1 MHDDDVNDGNDQL
14 ADNTM
19 LVRLGQ
25 IGRFLKGKGISRSDL
40 SEDGYPCLRYGEIY
54 STYGNTTACLK
65 SRVLHEA
72 ASAAQV
78 LRTGDIVFAA
88 SGETLHEIGKAVAY
102 TGPEP
107 AYVGGDT
114 VVLREH
120 GQDPIFLAHALNSEH
135 ACRQKARFGKGH
147 SVVHI
152 HAPDLSD
159 VEVLL
164 PSLPEQRMIAAILK
178 TWDEALEKLA
188 TLRAAKDKRLGALR
202 YAMLFGVLRLDD
214 QRRNWVPTRLAAV
227 THELITR
234 NGAKGLGRDYV
245 MGVTKAQGVIPMR
258 EQTIAGDISRYKRL
272 PPRAFAYNPMRIN
285 VGSIA
290 MNERDEE
297 VLVSPDYVV
306 FACNAD
312 GLDPDY
318 LDHLRKTSWWAHYI
332 NSGGSGSVR
341 QRTYYDDLAA
351 LKLPLPEL
359 DEQKAIAAV
368 LNTARDDLAATEREI
383 EAVTLQKRG
392 LMQKLLTGEWRVN
405 SEKELA

>member
-1 MHDDDVNDGNDQL
+1 MREGWRNVAISEL
-14 ADNTM
+14 ATFHSGGTPNKAQASYWGGSIPWVTVKDMKVMRLNGVGENLTDEGAATVRTVPAGSVLV
-19 LVRLGQ
+19 LVRGMGLFKDLPVVLCDRPVTFNQDIKALVTKQG
-25 IGRFLKGKGISRSDL
+25 IDSEYFAFALIARKSDILRHVDSAGHGTGRLDTDL
-40 SEDGYPCLRYGEIY
+40 
-54 STYGNTTACLK
+54 LK
-65 SRVLHEA
+65 S
-72 ASAAQV
+72 
-78 LRTGDIVFAA
+78 T
-88 SGETLHEIGKAVAY
+88 
-102 TGPEP
+102 
-107 AYVGGDT
+107 
-114 VVLREH
+114 
-120 GQDPIFLAHALNSEH
+120 PI
-135 ACRQKARFGKGH
+135 
-147 SVVHI
+147 
-152 HAPDLSD
+152 P
-159 VEVLL
+159 L
-164 PSLPEQRMIAAILK
+164 PPLPEQRKIAEILR
-178 TWDEALEKLA
+178 TWDEALEKLTA
-188 TLRAAKDKRLGALR
+188 LRAAKDKRLGALR
-202 YAMLFGVLRLDD
+202 YAMLFGELRLYG
-214 QRRNWVPTRLAAV
+214 QRRNWAPIRLAAV
-227 THELITR
+227 THELTAR

-245 MGVTKAQGVIPMR
+245 MGVTKAQGVVPMR

-368 LNTARDDLAATEREI
+368 LNVARDDLAATEREI
-383 EAVTLQKRG
+383 EAVTRQKRG
-392 LMQKLLTGEWRVN
+392 LMQKLLTGEWRVTTADKG
-405 SEKELA
+405 STEAAE

>member
-1 MHDDDVNDGNDQL
+1 MKL
-14 ADNTM
+14 DNTAM
-19 LVRLGQ
+19 WSTLPLGR
-25 IGRFLKGKGISRSDL
+25 IASIRSGGTPDRKNPKYW
-40 SEDGYPCLRYGEIY
+40 EDGGILWVTTSEVDYSIITTSKEQISEEGLQNSSAKVFPEGTLLIALYGQGKTRGQVGIL
-54 STYGNTTACLK
+54 G
-65 SRVLHEA
+65 V
-72 ASAAQV
+72 SAATNQ
-78 LRTGDIVFAA
+78 
-88 SGETLHEIGKAVAY
+88 
-102 TGPEP
+102 
-107 AYVGGDT
+107 
-114 VVLREH
+114 
-120 GQDPIFLAHALNSEH
+120 
-135 ACRQKARFGKGH
+135 AC
-147 SVVHI
+147 
-152 HAPDLSD
+152 
-159 VEVLL
+159 
-164 PSLPEQRMIAAILK
+164 AAILPSADFDTK
-178 TWDEALEKLA
+178 FLFYVLQNDYRRIRAMSNSGGQDNLSAEIVREIRIPGAPLVEQRKIAEILRTWDEAFEKLTA
-188 TLRAAKDKRLGALR
+188 LRTAKEKRLGALR
-202 YAMLFGVLRLDD
+202 YAMLFGELRLDD

-227 THELITR
+227 THELTAR

-245 MGVTKAQGVIPMR
+245 MGVTKAQGVVPMR

-383 EAVTLQKRG
+383 EAVTRQKRG